1 MTKGVIVFA
10 RNNTN
15 IDYVKQ
21 AFFLAQRV
29 RKYLDLPTSIITDNV
44 EYLKKT
50 YDESVFD
57 KIIEIGYE
65 HKTNTRNFFD
75 GALSSKTDSFKN
87 SSRSSAYDLTPY
99 DETLLLDSDFIV
111 SNNLFLNCFQSEND
125 LLLYKDSYDLSG
137 VRNTKEFEF
146 ISDSG
151 CEFYWA
157 TCVFFR
163 KTKTNK
169 MFFDLIKH
177 IQQEWH
183 HYRRTYQIQ
192 SLLFR
197 NDFAFSIAIHILNG
211 FNKGNFCGQMPGKL
225 TYITDQDILWKMDK
239 EKMLFLVAKK
249 DYIGEYHAI
258 STQDLNMH
266 VMNKFSL
273 SRIIDK
279 EIANEQ

>member
-1 MTKGVIVFA
+1 MSKGVIVFA
-10 RNNTN
+10 RNNSN

-21 AFFLAQRV
+21 AVFLAKKV
-29 RKYLDLPTSIITDNV
+29 RQHLNLPTSIITDGV
-44 EYLKKT
+44 DYLKKT
-50 YDESVFD
+50 YDENVFD
-57 KIIEIGYE
+57 KIIEID
-65 HKTNTRNFFD
+65 HDNTKNLRNFFD
-75 GALSSKTDSFKN
+75 GGLSSKSDNFKN
-87 SSRSSAYDLTPY
+87 TSRSSAYDLTPY
-99 DETLLLDSDFIV
+99 DETLLLDSDFII
-111 SNNLFLNCFQSEND
+111 SNDLFLNCFESTHD
-125 LLLYKDSYDLSG
+125 LLLYKDSYDLSNT
-137 VRNTKEFEF
+137 RNTKEFEF

-163 KTKTNK
+163 KCDTNK

-183 HYRRTYQIQ
+183 HYRRIYQIQ

-211 FNKGNFCGQMPGKL
+211 FQKGEFAAKMPGKL
-225 TYITDQDILWKMDK
+225 TYVTDQDILWNVTD
-239 EKMLFLVAKK
+239 ENMLFLVAKK
-249 DYIGEYHAI
+249 DYLGEYHAI
-258 STQDLNMH
+258 STKKLNVH

-279 EIANEQ
+279 ELANEQ